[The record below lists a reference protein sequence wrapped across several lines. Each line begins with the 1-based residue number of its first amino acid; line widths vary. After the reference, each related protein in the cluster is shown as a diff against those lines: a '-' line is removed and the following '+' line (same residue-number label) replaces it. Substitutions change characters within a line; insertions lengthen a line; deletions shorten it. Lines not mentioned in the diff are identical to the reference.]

1 MAYDSVDKEALKLM
15 KTLRVVWSDIE
26 DITLTLCKVAIK
38 FVWPNVTSTGQHFVN
53 STVIRDILHFA
64 FPQSMNKTS
73 RACQRRICYL
83 LKNNP
88 AANEKMVLYL
98 EEIRTNRELIACYKN
113 LVDNVKKAYSN
124 NESVVIATR
133 VHFVELVHK
142 IHQIFRKA
150 NTSSND
156 SLILPNRIDKLRE
169 LYTISNPRS
178 DIAKPKK
185 YSDPLSI
192 DDVEVILLSSLI
204 HSAMCCSK
212 DKTNYTLQLFD
223 IYKNYKESSLS
234 LAVSRLRSSKII
246 VVNKMS
252 TAISSSGKIFIFS

>member
-1 MAYDSVDKEALKLM
+1 M

-26 DITLTLCKVAIK
+26 DITLTLCKVAMK

-83 LKNNP
+83 LKTNP

-98 EEIRTNRELIACYKN
+98 EEIRANRELAVCYKN
-113 LVDNVKKAYSN
+113 LVENVKKAYNN
-124 NESVVIATR
+124 NESVVVATR
-133 VHFVELVHK
+133 VHFVELVYK

-150 NTSSND
+150 NTTNND
-156 SLILPNRIDKLRE
+156 TLVLPNRIEKLRE
-169 LYTISNPRS
+169 LYTISNPRY

-185 YSDPLSI
+185 YADPVNL
-192 DDVEVILLSSLI
+192 DDIEITLLSSLI

-212 DKTNYTLQLFD
+212 DKTNYSLQLFD
-223 IYKNYKESSLS
+223 IYKNYKEASLS
-234 LAVSRLRSSKII
+234 LAVSRMRTNKII
-246 VVNKMS
+246 VVNKVGAATS
-252 TAISSSGKIFIFS
+252 NTGIAF